1 MIKGTS
7 VQTQLTGPDLA
18 AIVESAVTMMLG
30 LDLGEPCESDADTP
44 ITLGASVQ
52 FMGDWDGAVV
62 VGCDASFGTQAAA
75 AMFGIDSSAVSDDEV
90 ADALGELANMIAG
103 NVKPLLPNA
112 AAISLPTVVHGAD
125 LRLDIPGGQAVV
137 AIVFRGPDTTLTVR
151 IYKRAG

>member
-7 VQTQLTGPDLA
+7 VQTQMTEPDLA

-30 LDLGEPCESDADTP
+30 LELGEPFEPDAHTP
-44 ITLGASVQ
+44 FTLGASVQ

-62 VGCDASFGTQAAA
+62 VGCDTSFGADAAA
-75 AMFGIDSSAVSDDEV
+75 AMFGIEPSAVGDDEI

-112 AAISLPTVVHGAD
+112 ASISLPTVVRGAD
-125 LRLDIPGGQAVV
+125 LRLDIPGGQVV
-137 AIVFRGPDTTLTVR
+137 VGIAFRRAATTLTVR